1 MARMNAVATAPMK
14 AKPQR
19 HDRWQVGRL
28 RRGTVVAMMMAVA
41 RGWEVDTAGARNEP
55 SKSTLRD
62 W

>member
-28 RRGTVVAMMMAVA
+28 RRGTAVATMMAVA

-55 SKSTLRD
+55 S
-62 W
+62 